1 MRFGTVGFYDDLH
14 AYLDWLALAER
25 LGFDLACYGDT
36 QNLMADMFVGLT
48 AAAMSTSR
56 IRLAST
62 VSNPVTRHPAVMAS
76 GIAGV
81 QKLANGRFS
90 FGIATGDS
98 ALKTIGEKPARVADF
113 EAYCRVLRG
122 LCRGEEVEWRGHRF
136 GFQWNAPRVPIWVA
150 AEGPRMMDLAGRI
163 ADGVIF
169 GNGVTEDV
177 VRDNI
182 ARVHAGARA
191 AGRDPAAIEMWFFV
205 KPYFADSEE
214 AAWREVAWTL
224 SASANHAFR
233 HSMAG
238 KFVPSELQPG
248 LQRMMDGYHSH
259 EHNRAGHGS
268 HNAALVEQNGLLE
281 FLGRRFLVAG
291 PPDAIAARL
300 REIASWGATNMI
312 FPAVYGDKMAYT
324 KRLWNEVLAGLR

>member
-1 MRFGTVGFYDDLH
+1 MQFGAIGFYDDLH
-14 AYLDWLALAER
+14 AYLDWLRLAEG
-25 LGFDLACYGDT
+25 LGFDLAAYGDT

-48 AAAMSTSR
+48 AAALNTSR

-81 QKLANGRFS
+81 QALAQGRFS
-90 FGIATGDS
+90 LGIATGDS

-122 LCRGEEVEWRGHRF
+122 LCSGEEVEWRGNRF
-136 GFQWNAPRVPIWVA
+136 RFQWNAPRVPIWVA

-169 GNGVTEDV
+169 GNGITEDV

-191 AGRDPAAIEMWFFV
+191 AGRDPSTIECWFFV
-205 KPYFADSEE
+205 KPYFAASEE
-214 AAWREVAWTL
+214 QGWREVAWTL

-233 HSMAG
+233 HSMEG
-238 KFVPSELQPG
+238 KFVPAHLQEG
-248 LQRMMDGYHSH
+248 MRRMMAGYNSN
-259 EHNRAGHGS
+259 EHNRVGHGAN
-268 HNAALVEQNGLLE
+268 NARLVEENGLLE
-281 FLGRRFLVAG
+281 YLGRRFLVAG
-291 PPDAIAARL
+291 EPDLIRQRL
-300 REIASWGATNMI
+300 RDLASWGATNMI
-312 FPAVYGDKMAYT
+312 FPAVYGDKIGYT
-324 KRLWNEVLAGLR
+324 RRLWSEVLQGLR